1 MPLVKFAEYWQNPV
15 SPMATDH
22 PENWFLKKHDTAEVF
37 GPVRFEQ
44 IRLWD
49 KAAQINPQ
57 DVVSTDRE
65 VWTKAPMIPDFA
77 MDWLIEVS
85 DSLLYGPTTAEALM
99 EFSRLGEISRES
111 HIVNCRT
118 GEILSL
124 GSAPFFHEEAM
135 QPAVEDFPQPQKG
148 GIKINLQKR
157 IRDIESNLMEK
168 SRQLTAAKETITRLE
183 ATIRD
188 LERRLTDARSGR
200 K

>member
-1 MPLVKFAEYWQNPV
+1 
-15 SPMATDH
+15 MAIDH

-44 IRLWD
+44 IRSWA

-57 DVVSTDRE
+57 DMVSTDKE

-85 DSLLYGPTTAEALM
+85 DNLLYGPTTAEALL
-99 EFSRLGEISRES
+99 EFSRLGEITRES
-111 HIVNCRT
+111 HILNCRT
-118 GEILSL
+118 GEIMSL
-124 GSAPFFHEEAM
+124 GKAPFFREETM

-148 GIKINLQKR
+148 GIRINLQKR
-157 IRDIESNLMEK
+157 IRDLETSLMEK
-168 SRQLTAAKETITRLE
+168 SRQLTAAKETIAKLE
-183 ATIRD
+183 ARIRD
-188 LERRLTDARSGR
+188 MERRLADIRSGR